1 MQDQNI
7 DSTYFCT
14 NEDKHQYLSSEIT
27 IGDFYESINGKLR
40 KKLTNELKIESIFK
54 NLVKIADANKDGKVI
69 ITLIIIKYI
78 YMIYK

>member
-1 MQDQNI
+1 M
-7 DSTYFCT
+7 
-14 NEDKHQYLSSEIT
+14 SSEIT